1 MRVPQIMASGAACGA
16 EVSGV
21 DLAAPG
27 ADTIA
32 ALRGALA
39 AHLVVVVRGQKLD
52 ETALRAL
59 GEAFG
64 PLEAQ
69 GVSVLAT
76 RDPALRESHLVVS
89 NRMALARP
97 TGSLGGAAV
106 WQSDLAYRMKPCSI
120 ALLHA
125 AAAAPGARSV
135 FANQQLAFDTLP
147 ADLRAR
153 VEGRSLLQDE
163 NVDGEGRL
171 REGFSEVRDPRES
184 TGAQHPLLCRHPDS
198 GRRALFLGR
207 RRMSYVIGL
216 PLPESEALLDA
227 LWAHAT
233 QPALAWAHDWLS
245 GDTLIWD
252 NRALLH
258 RHEAGVAEAHALML
272 RVQVRGERPR

>member
-1 MRVPQIMASGAACGA
+1 MPNPRIIPSGAACGA
-16 EVSGV
+16 AVSGI

-27 ADTIA
+27 PGDIA
-32 ALRGALA
+32 ALRQALA
-39 AHLVVVVRGQKLD
+39 THLVVVVRGQRLD
-52 ETALRAL
+52 EAQLRAL

-76 RDPALRESHLVVS
+76 RDPARREAHLVVS
-89 NRMALARP
+89 NRMALERP

-106 WQSDLAYRMKPCSI
+106 WQSDLAYRMRPCSI

-135 FANQQLAFDTLP
+135 FANQQQACDTLP
-147 ADLRAR
+147 PALRAR
-153 VEGRSLLQDE
+153 IEGRSLLLDE
-163 NVDGEGRL
+163 SLDGEGRL
-171 REGFSEVRDPRES
+171 REGFAEVLDPRES
-184 TGAQHPLLCRHPDS
+184 TGAQHPLRCRHPDS
-198 GRRALFLGR
+198 GRPALFLGR

-216 PLPESEALLDA
+216 PLEESEALLDA

-233 QPALAWAHDWLS
+233 QPALAWGHHWLS

-252 NRALLH
+252 NRVLLH
-258 RHEAGVAEAHALML
+258 RHEAGVAVAHALML
-272 RVQVRGERPR
+272 RAQVRGERPR

>member
-1 MRVPQIMASGAACGA
+1 MHNPRITASGAACGA

-21 DLAAPG
+21 DLASPG
-27 ADTIA
+27 AETIA

-76 RDPALRESHLVVS
+76 QDPAVREAHLVVS

-97 TGSLGGAAV
+97 TGSLGAPAL

-135 FANQQLAFDTLP
+135 FANQQQAHDTLP
-147 ADLRAR
+147 AELRQR
-153 VEGRSLLQDE
+153 IHGRLLLQDE
-163 NVDGEGRL
+163 SVDGEGRL
-171 REGFSEVRDPRES
+171 REGFAEVLDPRES
-184 TGAQHPLLCRHPDS
+184 TGAQHPLVCAHSVS

-233 QPALAWAHDWLS
+233 QPALTWAHDWLS

>member
-1 MRVPQIMASGAACGA
+1 MASGAACGA
-16 EVSGV
+16 EVGGV

-153 VEGRSLLQDE
+153 AEGRSLLQDE
-163 NVDGEGRL
+163 SVDGEGRL

-216 PLPESEALLDA
+216 PLPESEVLLDA

-233 QPALAWAHDWLS
+233 QPALAWTHDWLS